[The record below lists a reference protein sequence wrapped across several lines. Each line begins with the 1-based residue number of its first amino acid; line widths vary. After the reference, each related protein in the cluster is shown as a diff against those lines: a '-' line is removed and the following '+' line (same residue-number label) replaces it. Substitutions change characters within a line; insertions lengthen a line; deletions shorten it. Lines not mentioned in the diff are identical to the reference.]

1 MIPKKI
7 MEFVDAR
14 LSRHG
19 RLGTMLVKGVVGTAG
34 IKLASAGI
42 GFLTAIL
49 LAKTLGPSGYGTYSF
64 VMALVAFLTIP
75 SELGIPGLAI
85 REIAVANAKEDWSH
99 MRGFIVR
106 AHQAIGLFSLIL
118 MSLGAILLLVWGD
131 RVDPIKRH
139 CMWLGLLL
147 VPLVSLGALR
157 GGMLRGLRNV
167 LLGQLPEQ
175 VIRPLALL
183 SLLLLLPL
191 IVNGPATAVNVMVL
205 QVLSVTTAFLFGL
218 YFFVRTK
225 PHALANAA
233 PVFRT
238 ATWLKSS
245 IPFGMTAAL
254 QLVNGRTD
262 IIVLGLF
269 REDAEVGVYRIATQ
283 MAALVVFA
291 LQAVNAIQGP
301 HIAHLYAQGD
311 MQKLQT
317 MVTRSSQAIM
327 MYALPVVL
335 IVVIFGEFIIRTVFG
350 PRFEGAYIPMVI
362 LCVGQLVNS
371 AIGSVASLL
380 NMTGHERDTT
390 RSILIGALINVALNF
405 TLTPAWG
412 ITGAAVATAATLTTW
427 NLIMWRKVHQRLGI
441 ETSPLYRRRK

>member
-1 MIPKKI
+1 
-7 MEFVDAR
+7 MEIVDAR

-19 RLGTMLVKGVVGTAG
+19 RLGAMLVKGVVGTAG
-34 IKLASAGI
+34 IKLANSGL

-85 REIAVANAKEDWSH
+85 REIAVANARKDWSH
-99 MRGFIVR
+99 MRGFIIK

-118 MSLGAILLLVWGD
+118 MGVGAALLLVWGD
-131 RVDPIKRH
+131 HVDPVKRH

-167 LLGQLPEQ
+167 LMGQMPEQ
-175 VIRPLALL
+175 VIRPLTLL
-183 SLLLLLPL
+183 TLLLVLPL
-191 IVNGPATAVNVMVL
+191 FVNGPVTAAEVMLL
-205 QVLSVTTAFLFGL
+205 QVLSVATAFLFGL
-218 YFFVRTK
+218 SFFVRLR
-225 PHALANAA
+225 PGELSHA
-233 PVFRT
+233 PPTFRT
-238 ATWLKSS
+238 SAWLKSS

-254 QLVNGRTD
+254 QLINGRTD
-262 IIVLGLF
+262 VIVLGLF

-283 MAALVVFA
+283 MAALVVFG

-311 MQKLQT
+311 MKKLQT

-327 MYALPVVL
+327 LYALPVVL
-335 IVVIFGEFIIRTVFG
+335 FVIVFGQFIIRAVFG
-350 PRFEGAYIPMVI
+350 PKFEGAYLPMVV

-390 RSILIGALINVALNF
+390 RSIFIGALTNVVLNLV
-405 TLTPAWG
+405 LTPIWG
-412 ITGAAVATAATLTTW
+412 IMGAAIATAATLTTW

-441 ETSPLYRRRK
+441 ETSPLYRLRK